1 MIETVKVSSRGQIVI
16 PELMREE
23 LRIDEGTKLVLI
35 EKNGTI
41 TLEKEDKFLKKLN
54 SIELEK
60 IGMLALAEKSLKKVW
75 DNEKDDITWSKYL

>member
-23 LRIDEGTKLVLI
+23 LDIDEGTKLILV

-41 TLEKEDKFLKKLN
+41 TIETETKFLKKISSLD
-54 SIELEK
+54 LEK
-60 IGMLALAEKSLKKVW
+60 VGMLALAEKSLKKIW
-75 DNEKDDITWSKYL
+75 DNEKDDVTWSKYL